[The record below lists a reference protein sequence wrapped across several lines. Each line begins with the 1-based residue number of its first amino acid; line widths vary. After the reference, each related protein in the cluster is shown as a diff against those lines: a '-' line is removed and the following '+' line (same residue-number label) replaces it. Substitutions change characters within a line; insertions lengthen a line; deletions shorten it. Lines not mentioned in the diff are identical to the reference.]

1 MPVLI
6 RAEIE
11 GGELRAFGRTLPLPI
26 RGSGYVSVAYLDDC
40 VRVLQDRRGGVAVQM
55 REDRLRQLL
64 REGEDR

>member
-1 MPVLI
+1 MPVLV

-11 GGELRAFGRTLPLPI
+11 GGKLRAFGRTLPLPI